1 MQQFIKIITILIFSL
16 TSLNAFKIFPFPQNA
31 SLTENFSTN
40 CLQMTQSQQI
50 LKAYIMVGL
59 KSNFQ
64 NPKESLKKAVVDYD
78 IRAHKVKEYFQDL
91 LKKSGKEG
99 ADKGIK
105 AFDEAMK
112 LWQENKKM
120 LQLPPTKKNALTI
133 RKNFLTMI
141 NKLLE
146 GTKPLATPDLELISL
161 TGKLCRKPMEVTID
175 YLLRIWGVDMPNYKQ
190 DVENIIKNFHKNLD
204 TLSNNRL
211 NNKESLALL
220 KKSKMQFRYFEFM
233 YKSKTRFI
241 PSLLSKKA
249 DDNFKIIRDIK
260 KIYKQRAQS
269 DKL

>member
-1 MQQFIKIITILIFSL
+1 
-16 TSLNAFKIFPFPQNA
+16 
-31 SLTENFSTN
+31 
-40 CLQMTQSQQI
+40 
-50 LKAYIMVGL
+50 
-59 KSNFQ
+59 
-64 NPKESLKKAVVDYD
+64 
-78 IRAHKVKEYFQDL
+78 
-91 LKKSGKEG
+91 
-99 ADKGIK
+99 
-105 AFDEAMK
+105 
-112 LWQENKKM
+112 
-120 LQLPPTKKNALTI
+120 
-133 RKNFLTMI
+133 MI

-161 TGKLCRKPMEVTID
+161 TGKLCRKPIEVTID
-175 YLLRIWGVDMPNYKQ
+175 YLLRIWGVDMPNYNS

-204 TLSNNRL
+204 ILSKNRL

>member
-1 MQQFIKIITILIFSL
+1 MKHFIKIVTILVFTL
-16 TSLNAFKIFPFPQNA
+16 TSLNAFEIFPFPKNA

-64 NPKESLKKAVVDYD
+64 NPKENLKKAIVDYD

-91 LKKSGKEG
+91 LKKSNKNG
-99 ADKGIK
+99 ADSAIK
-105 AFDEAMK
+105 AFDEAMN

-120 LQLPPTKKNALTI
+120 LELTPSKKNGLII
-133 RKNFLTMI
+133 RKNFLKMI
-141 NKLLE
+141 NKLLD

-161 TGKLCRKPMEVTID
+161 TGKLCRKPMEITID
-175 YLLRIWGVDMPNYKQ
+175 YLLRIWGVDMPDFKQ
-190 DVENIIKNFHKNLD
+190 NVEKTINNFHKNLD
-204 TLSNNRL
+204 TLSKSSL

-220 KKSKMQFRYFEFM
+220 QKAKKQFRYFEFM
-233 YKSKTRFI
+233 YKAKSHFI

-260 KIYKQRAQS
+260 KIYKQRA
-269 DKL
+269 K